1 MAEETVY
8 HVPVL
13 LKESVDGLN
22 ITEGGNFV
30 DVTFGGGG
38 HIRAAGCV
46 VNGNLSDIKSDM
58 LKEIGKQC
66 Q

>member
-1 MAEETVY
+1 MY
-8 HVPVL
+8 HIPVL
-13 LKESVDGLN
+13 LQASVDGLQVQPAG
-22 ITEGGNFV
+22 TYA
-30 DVTFGGGG
+30 DMTFGGGG

-46 VNGNLSDIKSDM
+46 INGNLSDIKSDM